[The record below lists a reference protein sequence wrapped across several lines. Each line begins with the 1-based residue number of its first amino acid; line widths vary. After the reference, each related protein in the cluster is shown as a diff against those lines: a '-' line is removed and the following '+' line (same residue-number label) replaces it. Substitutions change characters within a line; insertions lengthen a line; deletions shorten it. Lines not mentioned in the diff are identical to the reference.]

1 MNAETSRQRPTSLE
15 RTQRWVISALIS
27 AVATFPTGAL
37 IIVTHVIRDDDPA
50 TAVALCVMTG
60 VLGVIAVIAILLMH
74 KRSPLS
80 FFLCLGL
87 IPAIGSAIWTFV
99 V

>member
-1 MNAETSRQRPTSLE
+1 MNAPTGSARPTSLE

-27 AVATFPTGAL
+27 AVASFPTGAL
-37 IIVTHVIRDDDPA
+37 IIVTHVIHDDDPA

-60 VLGVIAVIAILLMH
+60 VIGIIAVIAILLMH

-87 IPAIGSAIWTFV
+87 IPAIGSAIWTFGF
-99 V
+99 